1 MKGIRFQRHIRECL
15 YIILVGKYLL
25 SKKQVIYALK
35 EKITNFYYINKE
47 LCFRHHK
54 VVNGGEGENMLHI
67 IVQGFL
73 SECTTKN

>member
-47 LCFRHHK
+47 LWFRHHK
-54 VVNGGEGENMLHI
+54 VVIGGEGENMLHI